1 MIEYHITH
9 INTSKGEYY
18 ESAKSLSEPF
28 IENCKQNLGVY
39 HVYWDISKFIG
50 SKTTIEKNDDIKYE
64 ETPRERKLGNFSNA
78 FKKWFLV
85 VHNPWKIN
93 QVSNKI

>member
-1 MIEYHITH
+1 MNKSSLELSTPWIEYNEALICLIEYHITH

-18 ESAKSLSEPF
+18 ESAKSLSEQF

-50 SKTTIEKNDDIKYE
+50 SKTTIEKKRWY
-64 ETPRERKLGNFSNA
+64 
-78 FKKWFLV
+78 
-85 VHNPWKIN
+85 
-93 QVSNKI
+93 